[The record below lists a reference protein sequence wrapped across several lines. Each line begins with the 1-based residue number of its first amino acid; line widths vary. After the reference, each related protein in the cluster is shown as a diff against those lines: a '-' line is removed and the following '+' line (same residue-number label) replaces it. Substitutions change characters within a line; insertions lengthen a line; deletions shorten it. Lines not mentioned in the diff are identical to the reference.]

1 MLSQVALVDGSLRW
15 VVVDRSGPSRLSR
28 SGEPAVARYD
38 ESSDE
43 AALAAMECS
52 AARRQEVAERLDP
65 SGDRHILFV
74 AVTHAELKDHGIGG

>member
-1 MLSQVALVDGSLRW
+1 MRW
-15 VVVDRSGPSRLSR
+15 VVVDRSGPSRLGR
-28 SGEPAVARYD
+28 SGEPVVARYD

-43 AALAAMECS
+43 AALAAMEGS

-74 AVTHAELKDHGIGG
+74 AVSRGELKDHGIDG